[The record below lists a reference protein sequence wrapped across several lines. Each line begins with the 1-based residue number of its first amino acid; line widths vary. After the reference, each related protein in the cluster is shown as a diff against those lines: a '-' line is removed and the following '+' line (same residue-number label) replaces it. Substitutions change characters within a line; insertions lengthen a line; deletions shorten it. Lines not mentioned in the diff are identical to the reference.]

1 MKNKKNH
8 IKVNLLNKNNHKRN
22 YCNIWGPTGAQ
33 SLSPE
38 ATPGVLP
45 GSNCI
50 AIVWQLSG
58 NCLAAPPPP
67 TGAQSLSPE
76 GTPGVLPGSN
86 CIAIVWQLSGN
97 CLADFSS
104 KSKFSIYFIIFLYF

>member
-8 IKVNLLNKNNHKRN
+8 IKVNLLNKNNHKHN

-58 NCLAAPPPP
+58 NCLA
-67 TGAQSLSPE
+67 
-76 GTPGVLPGSN
+76 
-86 CIAIVWQLSGN
+86 IVWQ
-97 CLADFSS
+97 
-104 KSKFSIYFIIFLYF
+104 IFLQKANFPYIL

>member
-1 MKNKKNH
+1 MKSKKNH
-8 IKVNLLNKNNHKRN
+8 IKVNLLNKNNHKHN

-50 AIVWQLSG
+50 AI
-58 NCLAAPPPP
+58 
-67 TGAQSLSPE
+67 
-76 GTPGVLPGSN
+76 TPGVQLYSN
-86 CIAIVWQLSGN
+86 CLAIVWQLSGRFFFKKQIFHIFYN
-97 CLADFSS
+97 
-104 KSKFSIYFIIFLYF
+104 FSIFLTYLP

>member
-1 MKNKKNH
+1 M
-8 IKVNLLNKNNHKRN
+8 NKNNHKHN

-58 NCLAAPPPP
+58 NCLA
-67 TGAQSLSPE
+67 
-76 GTPGVLPGSN
+76 
-86 CIAIVWQLSGN
+86 
-97 CLADFSS
+97 DFSS